1 VQYEPVGD
9 SEVHVRG
16 MLREDALEVVS
27 RFIDRA
33 VLSGLHEVKVVHG
46 LGEGIL
52 SRAVREELARDP
64 RVASF
69 RFGDPMEGGNGVTFV
84 TLR

>member
-1 VQYEPVGD
+1 
-9 SEVHVRG
+9 VRG
-16 MLREDALEVVS
+16 MLREDALEIVS

-33 VLSGLHEVKVVHG
+33 VLSGLREVKVVHG
-46 LGEGIL
+46 RGEGIL
-52 SRAVREELARDP
+52 SRAVREELRRDP